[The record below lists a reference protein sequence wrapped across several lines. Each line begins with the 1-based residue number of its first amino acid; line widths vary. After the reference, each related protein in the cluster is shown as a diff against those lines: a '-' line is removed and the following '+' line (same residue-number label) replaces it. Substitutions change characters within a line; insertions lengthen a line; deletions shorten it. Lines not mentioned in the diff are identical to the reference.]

1 MSGIRLARQTRC
13 LYPWCTDRGENMGQG
28 MRDRVVGRLKV
39 ALGAA
44 AVAGLLLPGSLRAQS
59 IRVPWSDYAHDPQHT
74 AISPVASQPL
84 HRTIWQTSVDLSV
97 PTNNTGELF
106 IHYGSPLIT

>member
-1 MSGIRLARQTRC
+1 MGDQNSACRGSRAACIRGGGSRVS
-13 LYPWCTDRGENMGQG
+13 NMGQG
-28 MRDRVVGRLKV
+28 MLDRVAGWLKLAV
-39 ALGAA
+39 RAA

-84 HRTIWQTSVDLSV
+84 HRVIWQTSVDLSV
-97 PTNNTGELF
+97 P
-106 IHYGSPLIT
+106 